1 MKFTFFSDPGHGW
14 VKVPL
19 ALIKELGIA
28 RDITQYSYIKGDW
41 VYLEE
46 DCDAYLFKQKMDLAG
61 KPVEFVQKTTNTS
74 SRIRAYE
81 RYKAWIYA

>member
-46 DCDAYLFKQKMDLAG
+46 DCEIFEICGGVIHEQ
-61 KPVEFVQKTTNTS
+61 QTQN
-74 SRIRAYE
+74 
-81 RYKAWIYA
+81 